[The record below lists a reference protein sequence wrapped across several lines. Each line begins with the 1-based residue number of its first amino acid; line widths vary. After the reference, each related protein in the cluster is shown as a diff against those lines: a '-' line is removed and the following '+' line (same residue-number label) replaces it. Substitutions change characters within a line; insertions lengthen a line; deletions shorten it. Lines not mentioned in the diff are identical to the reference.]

1 MVTKPY
7 LTGAHYGIIS
17 WVIQRITAVCIL
29 VLVTLFVIAL
39 FFIPS
44 TFEGWHQFFTYTLTK
59 IMVQL
64 TFIAIAM
71 HAWVG
76 MRDIWM
82 DYIKKPSVRLVFH
95 VYALLWLVTSLMY
108 SVSVIWRV

>member
-17 WVIQRITAVCIL
+17 WLIQRLTAVCIL
-29 VLVTLFVIAL
+29 ILAILFVISL

-44 TFEGWHQFFTYTLTK
+44 TFEGWHHFFTYTLTK
-59 IMVQL
+59 IIMQL
-64 TFIAIAM
+64 IFIAITM

-95 VYALLWLVTSLMY
+95 VFTLLWLVASLIY